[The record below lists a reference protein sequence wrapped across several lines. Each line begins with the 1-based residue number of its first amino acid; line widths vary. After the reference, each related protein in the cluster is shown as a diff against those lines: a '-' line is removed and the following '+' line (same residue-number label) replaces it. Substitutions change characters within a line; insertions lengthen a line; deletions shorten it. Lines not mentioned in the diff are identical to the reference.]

1 MFSHAVVCASSGAGD
16 VELLASVAC
25 DLVDGVSAQAK
36 LCVCDCSIGIFTFRF
51 ALFFFLFFFGLIEC
65 RLYGLFGGRCFLF

>member
-1 MFSHAVVCASSGAGD
+1 MFFHGVVCALSGVGV

-51 ALFFFLFFFGLIEC
+51 ALFFFLLS
-65 RLYGLFGGRCFLF
+65 